1 MSARSPILAPMS
13 DASGGAPAESVHSA
27 GVAAH
32 ISHAVIATYA
42 AAAAREVEG
51 VHALAASG
59 FGPLERRADP
69 ERAGVRVEAGQEG
82 LEVELHL
89 VTAWG
94 ASIPSVAAQ
103 VEEAVR
109 TYLESMVALEVA
121 VVSVHVD
128 DVAAP

>member
-1 MSARSPILAPMS
+1 MS

-42 AAAAREVEG
+42 AAAAREVDG

-59 FGPLERRADP
+59 FGPLERRTDP
-69 ERAGVRVEAGQEG
+69 ERAGVRVSAGPEG
-82 LEVELHL
+82 LEVER
-89 VTAWG
+89 
-94 ASIPSVAAQ
+94 
-103 VEEAVR
+103 AVR
-109 TYLESMVALEVA
+109 GYLESMVAIEVA

-128 DVAAP
+128 DVAAR

>member
-1 MSARSPILAPMS
+1 MS
-13 DASGGAPAESVHSA
+13 DASGGPPAESVHSA

-51 VHALAASG
+51 VHALVAGG
-59 FGPLERRADP
+59 FAPLERRADP
-69 ERAGVRVEAGQEG
+69 ERAGVRVAAGPEG
-82 LEVELHL
+82 VEVELHL

-94 ASIPSVAAQ
+94 ASIPAVAAG

-109 TYLESMVALEVA
+109 AYLESMVALEVA

-128 DVAAP
+128 DVAVP

>member
-1 MSARSPILAPMS
+1 MS

-59 FGPLERRADP
+59 FGPLAERRTDP
-69 ERAGVRVEAGQEG
+69 ERAGVRVSAGAEG

-94 ASIPSVAAQ
+94 ASIPAVAAA
-103 VEEAVR
+103 VETAVR
-109 TYLESMVALEVA
+109 SYLESMVALEVA

-128 DVAAP
+128 DVAVP

>member
-1 MSARSPILAPMS
+1 MS
-13 DASGGAPAESVHSA
+13 DATGGAPAESVHSA

-51 VHALAASG
+51 VHALTASG
-59 FGPLERRADP
+59 FAPLERRTDP
-69 ERAGVRVEAGQEG
+69 ERAGVRVAAGPEG
-82 LEVELHL
+82 LEVELHI

-94 ASIPSVAAQ
+94 ASIPAVAAE

-109 TYLESMVALEVA
+109 TYLESMVALEVGIVA
-121 VVSVHVD
+121 VHVD